1 MADDCYFLPEH
12 APPEPEAS
20 TTHDPLATPEQ
31 WAAMKFAPVLIDS
44 NKFGPGWDQT
54 RGTVARMAIALL
66 RLDDQAL
73 TRHFLSE
80 TEPLRRAMDVHAGLQ
95 QEIEYL
101 KTHIEALEMA
111 ATRILCAASRC
122 AEQQP

>member
-1 MADDCYFLPEH
+1 MADDCYFLPED
-12 APPEPEAS
+12 APLEPGAN
-20 TTHDPLATPEQ
+20 TTQDALAGPEQ
-31 WAAMKFAPVLIDS
+31 WAAMTFAPVIIDA

-54 RGTVARMAIALL
+54 RGAIARAAISLL

-73 TRHFLSE
+73 TRHFQSE
-80 TEPLRRAMDVHAGLQ
+80 AEPVRRALDLHAGLQ

-101 KTHIEALEMA
+101 KTHIEALEMT

-122 AEQQP
+122 AEQQR